1 MNLFYEYNDEV
12 YDKNALSKKLDE
24 DLLKYNIDKK
34 DIIIY
39 IYKYLYDI
47 YNEEII
53 KQKYFKNSYKK
64 QYISFLIDIYS
75 PFFDILSKKQIFEE
89 VGIIPI
95 KISLIEKY
103 NLRNDYIS
111 KFNYLNKNNYK
122 YSSLLFEYK
131 DINDINYLTK
141 FNINFN
147 GIKNLIIIEKKE
159 IGSIENNNYFFKTLF
174 SFKNIENN
182 LVSLYIQIDPNFYHY
197 NKIKGESFNNLNNF
211 KSLKILNLNE
221 LKFDTIFIIKLI
233 NLIELFLNNCEN
245 IAIGW
250 RKHMFKYKNINN

>member
-75 PFFDILSKKQIFEE
+75 PFFDILSKKEIFE
-89 VGIIPI
+89 
-95 KISLIEKY
+95 
-103 NLRNDYIS
+103 
-111 KFNYLNKNNYK
+111 
-122 YSSLLFEYK
+122 
-131 DINDINYLTK
+131 
-141 FNINFN
+141 
-147 GIKNLIIIEKKE
+147 
-159 IGSIENNNYFFKTLF
+159 
-174 SFKNIENN
+174 
-182 LVSLYIQIDPNFYHY
+182 
-197 NKIKGESFNNLNNF
+197 
-211 KSLKILNLNE
+211 
-221 LKFDTIFIIKLI
+221 
-233 NLIELFLNNCEN
+233 
-245 IAIGW
+245 
-250 RKHMFKYKNINN
+250 